1 MNVLASLKGNGRGR
15 NAVSVAKSNLP
26 GPSQRQSLQGGSF
39 EVEDRYGLADRDF
52 NDQQA
57 MPMALEINGIP

>member
-1 MNVLASLKGNGRGR
+1 M
-15 NAVSVAKSNLP
+15 AKCNLP
-26 GPSQRQSLQGGSF
+26 GPLQGQSLQGGSF